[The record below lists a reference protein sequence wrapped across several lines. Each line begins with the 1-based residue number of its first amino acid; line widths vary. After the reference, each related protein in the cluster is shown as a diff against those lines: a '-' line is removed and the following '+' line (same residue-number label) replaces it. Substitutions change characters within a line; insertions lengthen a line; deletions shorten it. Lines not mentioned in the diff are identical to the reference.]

1 MSSKISVGFGIDRIL
16 PGIHYIMAIIWLIML
31 SASLGLMLFTDP
43 AAAVNS
49 MITGAHG
56 AVELSLNLLALYAF
70 WLGFFSLIEK
80 LGLSRGLEK
89 LLRPVISRLFPSCD
103 TETRKYITMNFSANL
118 LGLGNA
124 ATPMAISAI
133 NRMDTGSPRATTDMI
148 MLTVI
153 SATSLQLLPT
163 TVIGMRATAG
173 SANPADFLFPSLVA
187 TVLSTLIG
195 IIGVKICAKIFD
207 RPRKSRR
214 TGSDTKNPPAPL
226 PLSPAAPT
234 AKPKRKRGRGQKQK
248 RTHKQGGVL

>member
-1 MSSKISVGFGIDRIL
+1 
-16 PGIHYIMAIIWLIML
+16 ML
-31 SASLGLMLFTDP
+31 SCSLGMFIFTSP

-49 MITGAHG
+49 LITGAHG

-80 LGLSRGLEK
+80 LGLSRALER

-103 TETRKYITMNFSANL
+103 EKTRKYITMNFSANL

-124 ATPMAISAI
+124 ATPMAINAI
-133 NRMDTGSPRATTDMI
+133 KGMDNGSKRASVDMI

-187 TVLSTLIG
+187 TVLSTAIG
-195 IIGVKICAKIFD
+195 IIGVKLCALIFD
-207 RPRKSRR
+207 RKKS
-214 TGSDTKNPPAPL
+214 AL
-226 PLSPAAPT
+226 PVSPAETVPPPKSKKIRRPRRAP
-234 AKPKRKRGRGQKQK
+234 KKR
-248 RTHKQGGVL
+248 LPS

>member
-1 MSSKISVGFGIDRIL
+1 
-16 PGIHYIMAIIWLIML
+16 MAIIWLIML
-31 SASLGLMLFTDP
+31 CVSLGIMLFTDP
-43 AAAVNS
+43 AAAVGS
-49 MITGAHG
+49 MVDGAHG

-80 LGLSRGLEK
+80 LGLSRKFEK

-103 TETRKYITMNFSANL
+103 TETRKYITMNMSANL

-124 ATPMAISAI
+124 ATPMAITAI
-133 NRMDTGSPRATTDMI
+133 NRMDNGNSKASTDMI

-195 IIGVKICAKIFD
+195 IVGVKICSKIFD
-207 RPRKSRR
+207 RPKKRKNKKDKLCAATPNTSLPLIASVESLATTRKPRREKTRTRR
-214 TGSDTKNPPAPL
+214 TKLRKHERVRGATK
-226 PLSPAAPT
+226 
-234 AKPKRKRGRGQKQK
+234 
-248 RTHKQGGVL
+248 